1 MIGKH
6 WNRLKRSL
14 SRRFREWRL
23 PNGFE
28 RLGTRYGGWW
38 IDTRRIG
45 EKPLMIDCGLGLD
58 ISFPVAFLKRFPDAR
73 VIGVEPNPRALRY
86 CRANCPQGMTIL
98 DRAIWTSN
106 DQTVTFHLPR
116 PLSQLP
122 KGADGISGSLDPSH
136 GYVAGGERIQTTTVD
151 LASLLA
157 HSRSEECDILKL
169 DVEGSEYAL
178 LRALCASGEIQR
190 ANQILVEFHHGVT
203 QQSLDETNDLVD
215 TLIANEFSL
224 MHTEGRNY
232 VFLRNNN

>member
-1 MIGKH
+1 MVKH

-14 SRRFREWRL
+14 ARRWREWRL

-45 EKPLMIDCGLGLD
+45 KKPLMIDCGLGLD

-73 VIGVEPNPRALRY
+73 VIGVEPNPRALHF

-98 DRAIWTSN
+98 DRAIWTSS

-122 KGADGISGSLDPSH
+122 GGADGISGSLDPSH
-136 GYVAGGERIQTTTVD
+136 GYVAGGEQIQTRTID
-151 LASLLA
+151 LLRILSDV
-157 HSRSEECDILKL
+157 RSEECAILKL
-169 DVEGSEYAL
+169 DIEGAEYEL
-178 LRALCASGEIQR
+178 LQALCAGGEIRR
-190 ANQILVEFHHGVT
+190 AHQILVEFHHGVT
-203 QQSLDETNDLVD
+203 QRSFADTCSVVDALV
-215 TLIANEFSL
+215 ASGFFL
-224 MHTEGRNY
+224 MHTESRNY
-232 VFLRNNN
+232 VFLRKEN